1 MKKLL
6 SGVFVIAFLTIG
18 IGFSAA
24 AQEIYVKIRP
34 TPPVVV
40 RTVAPSPHHVW
51 IEEEWKPNGH
61 GGYIYAGGYWAA
73 PPRPGAIWVPG
84 HWKRH
89 PEHGEYWVAG
99 HWKR

>member
-6 SGVFVIAFLTIG
+6 SGLFVFAFLTIG
-18 IGFSAA
+18 ISWSAS
-24 AQEIYVKIRP
+24 AQEIYIKIRP

-40 RTVAPSPHHVW
+40 RTVAPSPYHVW
-51 IEEEWKPNGH
+51 VAEEWRPNGH

-73 PPRPGAIWVPG
+73 PPRPGAVWIPG

-89 PEHGEYWVAG
+89 PQYGEYWIAG
-99 HWKR
+99 HWKH